1 MKKAMI
7 NNVGLRP
14 GRLPSSSHSEPAR
27 ALRQPPDSKT
37 LVSALKAENEKLRAV
52 LAESREN
59 EHRYAHLFRAIPI
72 PWVVLDAS
80 GALLHAS
87 RLAEHLLDLKPGAG
101 KGESFTHFIARSDTV
116 RFLAHL
122 RDCKLKRRS
131 AETVVSVHGTNHGP
145 ALHLKTSLLP
155 GSKLFYV
162 LLTDMDHA
170 ERLNVREKPIH
181 NEVEYD
187 ELIDSID
194 SIEGIVWEADET
206 LRLTRINRKA
216 ERLLGFPVELWL
228 KNPGFWRDRIFVDD
242 REPALNT
249 MARAVSSRQDYVF
262 EYRMI
267 ASDRRIVWLRDSV
280 KVIRENNRMKLR
292 GIAVDITEQK
302 RAQEEL
308 KAAYIQLEQ
317 RVRERTA
324 ELESTITELKS
335 ISYTLSHDMRA
346 PLRAMH
352 GYSELIQEMWGEH
365 LGPKGKDYLRSIQDS
380 SRRLDTLVQDVLKY
394 SKLTATPLELQPVD
408 VERLL
413 KHLFAEYPAFQ
424 PPQADIAIEGPM
436 HRVFGH
442 EGFLTQCISN
452 ILFNAIKFVPPDT
465 KPRVRIGTRQVGDQ
479 VQMWFEDNGIGIAPQ
494 DQHRIFRIFT
504 RIHPVSRYEGTGVGL
519 AIVQRA
525 AERMGGQVGVE
536 SEPGQGS
543 KFWLQ
548 LKKA

>member
-1 MKKAMI
+1 VA
-7 NNVGLRP
+7 
-14 GRLPSSSHSEPAR
+14 
-27 ALRQPPDSKT
+27 
-37 LVSALKAENEKLRAV
+37 ALKAENEKLRAV

-59 EHRYAHLFRAIPI
+59 EARYTHLFRATPI
-72 PWVVLDAS
+72 PWAVLDAS
-80 GALLHAS
+80 GNLLNAS

-101 KGESFTHFIARSDTV
+101 TGQPFTRFIARSDTV

-122 RDCKLKRRS
+122 RDCKLKRRP
-131 AETVVSVHGTNHGP
+131 AETVVSAHGTKHGP
-145 ALHLKTSLLP
+145 VLHLKTSLLS

-162 LLTDMDHA
+162 LITDTEHA
-170 ERLNVREKPIH
+170 EHLEARDKPART
-181 NEVEYD
+181 EGEYD
-187 ELIDSID
+187 ELVDSID
-194 SIEGIVWEADET
+194 SIEGIVWETDET

-242 REPALNT
+242 RESVLNT
-249 MARAVSSRQDYVF
+249 MARAVNSRQDYVF

-280 KVIRENNRMKLR
+280 KVVRENNRIKLR

-308 KAAYIQLEQ
+308 KAAYLQLEQ
-317 RVRERTA
+317 RVRDRTA

-365 LGPKGKDYLRSIQDS
+365 LGAKGKDYLRSIQDS
-380 SRRLDTLVQDVLKY
+380 SRRLDALVQDVLKY

-408 VERLL
+408 LERLL
-413 KHLFAEYPAFQ
+413 KHLFAEYPTFQ
-424 PPQADIAIEGPM
+424 HPEADISIEGPM
-436 HRVFGH
+436 CRVFGH

-452 ILFNAIKFVPPDT
+452 ILFNAVKFVPPDT
-465 KPRVRIGTRQVGDQ
+465 KPRVRIGTRQIGDQ
-479 VQMWFEDNGIGIAPQ
+479 VQIWFEDNGIGIAPQ
-494 DQHRIFRIFT
+494 DQRRIFRIFQ
-504 RIHPVSRYEGTGVGL
+504 RIHPASRYEGTGVGL

-536 SEPGQGS
+536 SAPGKGS

-548 LKKA
+548 LRKA